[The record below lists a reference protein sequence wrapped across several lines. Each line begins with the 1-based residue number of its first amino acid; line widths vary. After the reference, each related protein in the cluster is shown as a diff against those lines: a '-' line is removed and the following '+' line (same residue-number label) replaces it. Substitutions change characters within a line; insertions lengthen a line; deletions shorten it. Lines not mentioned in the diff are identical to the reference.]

1 MLYIWRLG
9 FQTRTPKSL
18 FKVVWMTANGHAKT
32 LWVTSILAKEFRNL
46 THLGK
51 FPFYTGMLPTQR
63 VRSSPLPPSS
73 QASSWLSGQTQEIE
87 KRQEEGAG
95 QQCMGLHYL
104 IPQSLRLRSG
114 SHGIQ
119 SCFLSQPAGK
129 KKKIKPQLCNPR
141 RKGQPLV
148 GVSGRLREAHHP
160 PTHMPPTQLQ
170 SQGPL
175 LAWQDTMQSVS
186 HH

>member
-1 MLYIWRLG
+1 MHG
-9 FQTRTPKSL
+9 
-18 FKVVWMTANGHAKT
+18 
-32 LWVTSILAKEFRNL
+32 
-46 THLGK
+46 
-51 FPFYTGMLPTQR
+51 
-63 VRSSPLPPSS
+63 SPLPYPTEPTTEVWIPWDTVLLPVST
-73 QASSWLSGQTQEIE
+73 SW
-87 KRQEEGAG
+87 
-95 QQCMGLHYL
+95 
-104 IPQSLRLRSG
+104 
-114 SHGIQ
+114 
-119 SCFLSQPAGK
+119 K